1 MTEPEQPSIG
11 KRVRQL
17 DRDRRIK
24 NEELIELQKLA
35 LGNIKRELEQSKNIK
50 DVSFEDGIDVIIP

>member
-24 NEELIELQKLA
+24 NEELIRITNERT
-35 LGNIKRELEQSKNIK
+35 N
-50 DVSFEDGIDVIIP
+50 